1 MTLDALRCFCA
12 VLEAGSF
19 RAAAQAVHRSQPAVS
34 QQVKSLERELGTV
47 LIERATCAPTPS
59 GETLYARARRLL
71 VEAEGI
77 ARELSDFDESRVRA
91 LRLGT
96 SDTTAMYV
104 LPPVIRRFAR
114 MMPQT
119 RLVIVNRSTGA
130 IAEQVLRGELDLG
143 IVTLPVRHADL
154 EERALFTQ
162 ELVLVAPKRHRLG
175 RAKRVA
181 LRDLSGEMFLQLDEN
196 TRTGQLIRE
205 FFRRAGFEPRVALDS
220 GSFEVIKRYVAEGI
234 GVAFLPRDVITRA
247 DRGLAT
253 ITVPGTPRVAI
264 GAIRRKG
271 AYCTRAER
279 VFLDLF
285 R

>member
-1 MTLDALRCFCA
+1 
-12 VLEAGSF
+12 
-19 RAAAQAVHRSQPAVS
+19 
-34 QQVKSLERELGTV
+34 
-47 LIERATCAPTPS
+47 
-59 GETLYARARRLL
+59 
-71 VEAEGI
+71 
-77 ARELSDFDESRVRA
+77 
-91 LRLGT
+91 
-96 SDTTAMYV
+96 
-104 LPPVIRRFAR
+104 
-114 MMPQT
+114 
-119 RLVIVNRSTGA
+119 
-130 IAEQVLRGELDLG
+130 
-143 IVTLPVRHADL
+143 
-154 EERALFTQ
+154 
-162 ELVLVAPKRHRLG
+162 VAPKRHRLG